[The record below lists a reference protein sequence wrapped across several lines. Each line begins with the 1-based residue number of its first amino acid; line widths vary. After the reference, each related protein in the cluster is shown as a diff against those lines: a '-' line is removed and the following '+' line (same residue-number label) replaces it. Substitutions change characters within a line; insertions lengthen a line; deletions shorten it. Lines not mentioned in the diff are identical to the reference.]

1 MERRWLTP
9 NLRLLAHSLG
19 QSHPSPACEESKR
32 WTLYP
37 LFDLPFCE
45 GTCGDWPVAVIGKAT
60 QLELKQMANIRTKK
74 FESTTQEHT
83 RSMCKIGNWK
93 FFIAHITD
101 AIYRMQMNA
110 TLVERT
116 TFRQRKTSA
125 EGSFGFGRIEA
136 LLRKRCKAQAFHGLP
151 LTLGSA
157 RGTSVSRLKWT
168 HWGRHVAPG
177 T

>member
-1 MERRWLTP
+1 
-9 NLRLLAHSLG
+9 
-19 QSHPSPACEESKR
+19 
-32 WTLYP
+32 
-37 LFDLPFCE
+37 
-45 GTCGDWPVAVIGKAT
+45 
-60 QLELKQMANIRTKK
+60 MANIRTKK
-74 FESTTQEHT
+74 CESTTQEHT

-93 FFIAHITD
+93 FIIAHITD
-101 AIYRMQMNA
+101 AIYRMQMSA

-177 T
+177 TWNDHIKMLGKWNNPSVEGLIWANILHPSFKSMWNHPNWVKYGIFT